1 MYAQPRFNYDRPKPH
16 LNSHAVRE
24 LPMRTA
30 PGPLSSTER
39 AIAPDLARGA
49 MLLFIG
55 LANSSGYAA
64 AATIAST
71 SIQAL
76 ERGVDLVL
84 LTFVHARAY
93 AVFAIMFGYSL
104 VQLARR
110 QETAGASRTEVRC
123 LLLRRNVWL
132 IVFGFFHAALLY
144 FADFLAAYGIIGIL
158 ATFLLLYRERVQRV
172 VLWLWGISLLELV
185 ALVAYVAYRWTH
197 GTGAEPQ
204 PPSGADSS
212 MATNYMESILTRLN
226 EWPLHTA
233 TVIPAI
239 FIVCLGMWAANRRL
253 LEDIGAHR
261 SLLRKVALVC
271 LPIAFLGG
279 LPLALADVDVVHVDE
294 ETFFAMDLL
303 HKVSGMFG
311 GPGYVA
317 VVGLLAGGV
326 HDGSGWTGRIMALGR
341 RSLSGYLF
349 QSFAWLMLLSPFTL
363 YLGGTSGAPL
373 ATAAVLAI
381 AVWTL
386 SVCAAGWMEHR
397 AYRGPAESLLRRLTY
412 RAPVPGARHL
422 SRS

>member
-1 MYAQPRFNYDRPKPH
+1 
-16 LNSHAVRE
+16 
-24 LPMRTA
+24 
-30 PGPLSSTER
+30 
-39 AIAPDLARGA
+39 

-64 AATIAST
+64 AAAIANT
-71 SIQAL
+71 PIQAL

-84 LTFVHARAY
+84 LTLVHARAY
-93 AVFAIMFGYSL
+93 PVFAIMFGYSL
-104 VQLARR
+104 VQFARR
-110 QETAGASRTEVRC
+110 QQTAGASRTEVKY

-158 ATFLLLYRERVQRV
+158 ATYLLLYRERVQRV
-172 VLWLWGISLLELV
+172 VLWLWGVSLLELV
-185 ALVAYVAYRWTH
+185 GLVGFLAYRWTH
-197 GTGAEPQ
+197 STGAEPQ
-204 PPSGADSS
+204 PPNGADSS
-212 MATNYMESILTRLN
+212 MTANYMESVLTRLN
-226 EWPLHTA
+226 EWPMHTA

-253 LEDIGAHR
+253 LEDIDQHR
-261 SLLRKVALVC
+261 SVLRKVALVC

-279 LPLALADVDVVHVDE
+279 LPLALADVGIVHVDV
-294 ETFFAMDLL
+294 ETFFVMDLL

-317 VVGLLAGGV
+317 VIGLLAAGM
-326 HDGSGWTGRIMALGR
+326 HDNAGWTGRIMGLGR

-363 YLGGTSGAPL
+363 HLGGKSGAPL

-381 AVWTL
+381 AVWTF
-386 SVCAAGWMEHR
+386 SVYAAGWMEHR
-397 AYRGPAESLLRRLTY
+397 AYRGPAETLLRRLTY
-412 RAPVPGARHL
+412 RAPVAGPQKL
-422 SRS
+422 S